1 MRSTFT
7 AEGLDWFAS
16 LPAAPAARLGDLLVV
31 SGQVP
36 LDDAMNVVAP
46 GDLVAQ
52 TRHVFDSIGRLL
64 EAAGAT
70 FDDVVDVIALTQDPR
85 EIGTVLDVAR
95 EYFEHDYP
103 AWSIASFLGS
113 YVPGVLVCVQAI
125 AHLGPGRRSASRR
138 TR

>member
-16 LPAAPAARLGDLLVV
+16 LPASPAARLGDLLVV

-64 EAAGAT
+64 EAAGAELRRRRRR
-70 FDDVVDVIALTQDPR
+70 DR
-85 EIGTVLDVAR
+85 
-95 EYFEHDYP
+95 
-103 AWSIASFLGS
+103 
-113 YVPGVLVCVQAI
+113 
-125 AHLGPGRRSASRR
+125 AHAGPP
-138 TR
+138 